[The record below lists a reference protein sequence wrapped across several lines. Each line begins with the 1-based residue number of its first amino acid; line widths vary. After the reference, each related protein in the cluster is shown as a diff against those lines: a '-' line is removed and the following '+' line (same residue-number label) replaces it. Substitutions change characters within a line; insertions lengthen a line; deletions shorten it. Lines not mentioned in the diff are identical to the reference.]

1 MLKNILLP
9 VDLDHEALWTKALPV
24 ACSLAERDN
33 ASLHVL
39 TIVPDFGMSA
49 VSQYF
54 PENYREETMERELAK
69 LNAFVKEQVPD
80 SIASRSILGERTIYE
95 AILNVPE
102 KIEADLIVLAPQRP
116 ELKNFHL
123 GPNAAR
129 VVRHAECSVYIVRG

>member
-24 ACSLAERDN
+24 ACSLAERHN

-69 LNAFVKEQVPD
+69 LNAFVKEQVPRLDRFEKYPRGGDHLRGD
-80 SIASRSILGERTIYE
+80 S
-95 AILNVPE
+95 
-102 KIEADLIVLAPQRP
+102 Q
-116 ELKNFHL
+116 
-123 GPNAAR
+123 
-129 VVRHAECSVYIVRG
+129 CC